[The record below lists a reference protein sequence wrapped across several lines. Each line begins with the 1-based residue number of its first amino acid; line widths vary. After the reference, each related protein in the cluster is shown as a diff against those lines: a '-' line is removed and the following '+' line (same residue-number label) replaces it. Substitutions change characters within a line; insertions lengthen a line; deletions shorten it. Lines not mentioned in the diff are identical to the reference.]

1 MSGIDGKLFSFRRGV
16 HVALWVVHYERDPP
30 CLFVHGTV
38 VHGYAGT
45 YANPHWKVVA
55 ISPVLL

>member
-1 MSGIDGKLFSFRRGV
+1 MLFSFRRGI

-38 VHGYAGT
+38 VHGYAGM

-55 ISPVLL
+55 IPPMLL